1 MALLRQFLLLMR
13 ETIREWGEDGGAA
26 IAASLAYYT
35 IFSLSP
41 LLIIVALFLGILFDQ
56 AAVQESVI
64 GSVRTAVGE
73 NGALIIKSIITSQP
87 QTRADGFGALLWFAV
102 VIWGA
107 SGLFAQLQHALNK
120 IWEVRPVPGRSP
132 FALIKNR
139 LFSFLI
145 VILVGLVLFA
155 TTLINTLLNNVV
167 READSTVSAL
177 IVRPAQFVI
186 TVTMITL
193 LIAVVFKVLPDVFI
207 RWRDVLVGSAFTA
220 VLFFI
225 GQFLVGLYL
234 ANADI
239 GSVFGTAGSLT
250 VILVWI
256 YYSAQILLFGAEF
269 TEVWARHHGHYIRP
283 DGDATWV
290 NEIRA
295 RREAVR
301 ARVAF
306 DETDGEEH
314 KLARIQQQNAR
325 TKALIQ
331 QTIMRVRPARRR
343 THHPPDAPPV
353 PDALPP
359 ADVGLETQSRMQ
371 RRSRRRWS
379 RAPASRTPGAA
390 P

>member
-1 MALLRQFLLLMR
+1 MALLKQFLLLMR

-56 AAVQESVI
+56 AAIQENVI
-64 GSVRTAVGE
+64 GSVRAAVGE
-73 NGALIIKSIITSQP
+73 NGALIIESLITSQP
-87 QTRADGFGALLWFAV
+87 QTRADGFGALIWFAV

-155 TTLINTLLNNVV
+155 TTLINTLLNAAV
-167 READSTVSAL
+167 RDADSPAFAL
-177 IVRPAQFVI
+177 IVRPAQFVV
-186 TVTMITL
+186 TVAMITL
-193 LIAVVFKVLPDVFI
+193 LIAAVFKVLPDVFI
-207 RWRDVLVGSAFTA
+207 RWRDVLVGAAFTA

-234 ANADI
+234 SNADI

-250 VILVWI
+250 IILVWI

-283 DGDATWV
+283 DGDAAWV
-290 NEIRA
+290 SDSRA
-295 RREAVR
+295 RREAAR

-306 DETDGEEH
+306 DETDSEEH
-314 KLARIQQQNAR
+314 KLARIQQQNER
-325 TKALIQ
+325 TKARIQ
-331 QTIMRVRPARRR
+331 QAMMLVRPARRR
-343 THHPPDAPPV
+343 AQAEPET
-353 PDALPP
+353 PP
-359 ADVGLETQSRMQ
+359 APRPDPEPQPRHP
-371 RRSRRRWS
+371 RRRWN
-379 RAPASRTPGAA
+379 RAPTSRVASQARRKSIT
-390 P
+390 